1 MGSLQIT
8 RHGRMRCAQRG
19 LSADEL
25 DLIMLI
31 GSEVDDG
38 YLVRDKDCQE
48 VVRQLKNEIKRVQ
61 RVKGKRVV
69 LVNGQIIA
77 AFHATRS
84 EMRRVLRRSEE
95 RGLEVA
101 A

>member
-1 MGSLQIT
+1 MGPLQIT
-8 RHGRMRCAQRG
+8 RHARMRCAQRG
-19 LSADEL
+19 LSVEEL

-69 LVNGQIIA
+69 LVNGQIIT
-77 AFHATRS
+77 AFHATKS
-84 EMRRVLRRSEE
+84 ETRRVLRRSEE
-95 RGLEVA
+95 QGLEVA